1 MGKSKS
7 KTIAVLALPGV
18 QLLDVCG
25 PLDVF
30 AEANRQAER
39 HVYTLTVI
47 STDRK
52 AGPIRSSSG
61 ISILA
66 DYTMRDEIEPIDTLL
81 VAGCP
86 DLPERIVGDKTLAS
100 LYEWLRATV
109 PSVRRFGSVCS
120 GALILAQ
127 AGLLDKKRVTTHW
140 AVAERLQTKHPKVN
154 VEPDAIHIR
163 DGKVRTA
170 AGVTAGLDLALALV
184 EEDLGR
190 DIAMAV
196 ANQLVMYFK
205 RPGGQLQFSRKGEAK
220 PAGRSALQ
228 EVQRYIAANPAEDH
242 SVARLAARLDLSER
256 HFARLFHNEV
266 GVTPAAW
273 VEQVRIDVA
282 RRLLENNATPKQV
295 ATQCGFADVD
305 TLRRAFVRQV
315 GVTPASYQ
323 KNYR

>member
-1 MGKSKS
+1 MV
-7 KTIAVLALPGV
+7 KTKIKIIAVLALPGV

-30 AEANRQAER
+30 AEANAQVGR

-52 AGPIRSSSG
+52 PGPVRSSSG

-66 DYTMRDEIEPIDTLL
+66 DYTMRDEMDPIDTLL

-86 DLPERIVGDKTLAS
+86 DLPERILDDKL
-100 LYEWLRATV
+100 LEWLRTV
-109 PSVRRFGSVCS
+109 APRSRRFGSVCS

-127 AGLLDKKRVTTHW
+127 AGLLDAKRVTTHW
-140 AVAERLQTKHPKVN
+140 AVTELLQSSYPKVA

-190 DIAMAV
+190 DVAMAV

-205 RPGGQLQFSRKGEAK
+205 RPGGQLQFSHKGEIK
-220 PAGRSALQ
+220 VAGRSALQ
-228 EVQRYIAANPAEDH
+228 EVQRYIAANPKEDH
-242 SVARLAARLDLSER
+242 SVAKLAERLGLSER
-256 HFARLFHNEV
+256 HFARLFHHEV
-266 GVTPAAW
+266 GVTPAVW
-273 VEQVRIDVA
+273 VEQVRTDAA
-282 RRLLENNATPKQV
+282 RRLLESNTTPKQV
-295 ATQCGFADVD
+295 AAQCGFADTD

-323 KNYR
+323 KNFR

>member
-1 MGKSKS
+1 MGKLKT

-30 AEANRQAER
+30 AEANVQFGR
-39 HVYTLTVI
+39 HFYTLTVV

-52 AGPIRSSSG
+52 AGPVRSSSG
-61 ISILA
+61 IRIVA
-66 DYTMRDEIEPIDTLL
+66 DYTMRDEMEPVDTFL

-86 DLPERIVGDKTLAS
+86 DLPERLLDDDL
-100 LYEWLRATV
+100 LDWLRATA
-109 PSVRRFGSVCS
+109 PKARRFGSVCS
-120 GALILAQ
+120 GALILAK
-127 AGLLDKKRVTTHW
+127 AGLLDGKRVTTHW
-140 AVAERLQTKHPKVN
+140 SVAQRMQLLYPEII

-163 DGKVRTA
+163 DGKLRTA
-170 AGVTAGLDLALALV
+170 AGVTAGIDLALALV

-205 RPGGQLQFSRKGEAK
+205 RRGGQLQFSQKGEVK
-220 PAGRSALQ
+220 PTGQSALQ
-228 EVQRYIAANPAEDH
+228 EVQRYVTANPGEDH
-242 SVARLAARLDLSER
+242 SVPKLAERLGLSDR
-256 HFARLFHNEV
+256 HFARLFRHEV

-273 VEQVRIDVA
+273 VEQVRIEAA
-282 RRLLENNATPKQV
+282 RRLLESALTPKQV
-295 ATQCGFADVD
+295 AAQCGFADVD

-315 GVTPASYQ
+315 GVSPASYQ